1 MTRYAFAEFPLERLQ
16 AVVFEWNPASRRVL
30 EKAGY
35 VLEARL
41 ARFIVKDGR
50 IGDGFLYARLRD

>member
-1 MTRYAFAEFPLERLQ
+1 
-16 AVVFEWNPASRRVL
+16 
-30 EKAGY
+30 